1 MLALRANHTVSAD
14 ELIDGLWAD
23 RPPASAAKNL
33 QSYVSQ
39 LRKALASDD
48 AEASILTRGRG
59 YELRVAEEAV
69 DALRFEHLVE
79 EAAREP
85 AGAGANGLAGAAL
98 ELWRG
103 APLADVASEPFA
115 GPEIGRLEELH
126 LRAIEL
132 AIDAE
137 LAAGRH
143 AEAIARL
150 EALIAEEPL
159 RERLHAQRMLAL
171 YRDGRQSEALEAY
184 REAREALIEQIGV
197 EPGPELQAPAGADPR
212 PGPEPRR
219 TAADRRAA
227 GPARGRLA
235 AARRARARAGLA
247 AQALGA
253 GERRAGGLRA
263 RLGARRGS
271 ARRGSW
277 PSSRP
282 RSRARARRCSTPAV
296 ASSPRPRWR
305 PSPRPPRATDRRC
318 WCSTTPTTPR
328 RACSRPPRPSPA
340 SPRAARSWS
349 ASFITT
355 SRARPPSPPC
365 WRAAPPSGCGS
376 TRCARMRRPKSPR
389 STPPRASSS
398 PCRHCSPRARG
409 CRFAFTAPPAAG
421 RGRRWPSGWP
431 RRRAGR
437 RTIGPS
443 CARLRQR

>member
-1 MLALRANHTVSAD
+1 MLALRANRTVSAD
-14 ELIDGLWAD
+14 ELIDGLWGD

-39 LRKALASDD
+39 LRKALASDGAG
-48 AEASILTRGRG
+48 AEHRHPRSRLRAPAGRRTRSTRCASSTWSRRPLASR
-59 YELRVAEEAV
+59 
-69 DALRFEHLVE
+69 
-79 EAAREP
+79 

-184 REAREALIEQIGV
+184 REARAALIEQIGV

-212 PGPEPRR
+212 PGPGPRR
-219 TAADRRAA
+219 AAADRRAA

-235 AARRARARAGLA
+235 AARRTRARARLA

-253 GERRAGGLRA
+253 GARGPGRLRDGLGAGGDRQDAARGRA
-263 RLGARRGS
+263 RGRGPARGRRGPLRRRWRGRRGGAGDRRRGRHGPPTDAAGARLRRRRPPERARG
-271 ARRGSW
+271 RRG
-277 PSSRP
+277 
-282 RSRARARRCSTPAV
+282 AR
-296 ASSPRPRWR
+296 
-305 PSPRPPRATDRRC
+305 
-318 WCSTTPTTPR
+318 
-328 RACSRPPRPSPA
+328 
-340 SPRAARSWS
+340 
-349 ASFITT
+349 
-355 SRARPPSPPC
+355 
-365 WRAAPPSGCGS
+365 
-376 TRCARMRRPKSPR
+376 
-389 STPPRASSS
+389 
-398 PCRHCSPRARG
+398 PRARG
-409 CRFAFTAPPAAG
+409 PAAHG
-421 RGRRWPSGWP
+421 LRPSSRRAGPARLRRPARERRRPAPAARPAARGRGGRDRRALRARRGRRDAAA
-431 RRRAGR
+431 RR
-437 RTIGPS
+437 
-443 CARLRQR
+443 